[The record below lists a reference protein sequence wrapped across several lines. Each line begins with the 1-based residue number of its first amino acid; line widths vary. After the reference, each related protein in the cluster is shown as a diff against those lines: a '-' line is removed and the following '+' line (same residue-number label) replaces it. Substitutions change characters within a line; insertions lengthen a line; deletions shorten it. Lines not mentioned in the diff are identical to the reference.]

1 MMRESECDHRTGGN
15 VRRAVNRVLRIHIA
29 LTVLFAVSI
38 SGCSQSGAAA
48 KIDPHKQ
55 PLEALKAGNRRF
67 CTQAPPHPH
76 MDAARR
82 HDTAIHG
89 QHPFAAVVACS
100 DSRVP
105 VEDLMGAGIGD
116 IFVIRVAGNVCMTD
130 ETGSVDYAVEH
141 LHVPLVVVLGH
152 TGCGAVTAAVKHSP
166 EHGSITRLLNH
177 IDLAVGDV
185 RGDHPELKGDALI
198 AASIEANVWRSI
210 EDLITHSASIRDA
223 LRAGE
228 LEIQGAIYDLDTGE
242 VRWLGSH
249 PRQNQL
255 AANARDDGF
264 GD

>member
-1 MMRESECDHRTGGN
+1 MGGN
-15 VRRAVNRVLRIHIA
+15 IKSFRFHMAVAPLIVL
-29 LTVLFAVSI
+29 LAV
-38 SGCSQSGAAA
+38 GCSQTTPQSQV
-48 KIDPHKQ
+48 DPYEE
-55 PLEALKAGNRRF
+55 PLAALKAGNQRF
-67 CTQAPPHPH
+67 RTQAPPHPH

-166 EHGSITRLLNH
+166 EHGSITRLLGH
-177 IDLAVGDV
+177 IDLAVRDV
-185 RGDHPELKGDALI
+185 RRDQPDLKGDALI
-198 AASIEANVWRSI
+198 AASIEANVWQSI

-223 LRAGE
+223 LRSGG
-228 LEIQGAIYDLDTGE
+228 LEIEGAIYDLDNGK

-249 PRQNQL
+249 PQQNQL
-255 AANARDDGF
+255 AATSRDDGF